1 MVTNIIKVF
10 AFYLGCQPSPRRHWS
25 DFLPTAFPSNHPKS
39 MDADMFQTN
48 LENLESTCAKL
59 SDSLLEVT
67 FAYFRLKSKMIYSEG
82 GVENIAKQPPSTVK
96 SPVASKQDFQAFL
109 EIMEKKKGHILN
121 QTTICA
127 KRKDAV
133 VSLMEDGFGERT
145 WSFRTVHH

>member
-1 MVTNIIKVF
+1 MLTNVIKVF
-10 AFYLGCQPSPRRHWS
+10 AFYLGCQPSPSRHWS
-25 DFLPTAFPSNHPKS
+25 DFLPTALPSNHTKT

-59 SDSLLEVT
+59 SDFLLEVT
-67 FAYFRLKSKMIYSEG
+67 FAYFRLKSKIIFSEG
-82 GVENIAKQPPSTVK
+82 
-96 SPVASKQDFQAFL
+96 ASKPNRLESISNQDFQAFL